1 MIERERDDI
10 ERSIKSILSEPF
22 MRKNNEKPIMQRIE
36 DLSIQLREVDN
47 NAKKIQLH
55 RKDLEE

>member
-36 DLSIQLREVDN
+36 DLSI
-47 NAKKIQLH
+47 
-55 RKDLEE
+55 